1 MVFMELS
8 YSSAEMS
15 PRAKRSRKIASAWS
29 PGDPGRPGPR
39 HPGPRHPGPRPL
51 ERMRTAK
58 KARKARIATQK
69 RSRKIM
75 NGHQKPTP
83 HPPIGPSKMPG
94 AYVIKSTIF
103 VVSFQTPFPCC
114 TGRLGEQLQSSVK
127 QRSRLDQDPRREI
140 GKVKEKV
147 APSPTPGLPTHI
159 LPPIASTSAFEMA
172 SPTPDP
178 PSLRERDFAA
188 R

>member
-39 HPGPRHPGPRPL
+39 HPGPRPL

-75 NGHQKPTP
+75 NGHQKTP
-83 HPPIGPSKMPG
+83 HSPIGPSKMPG
-94 AYVIKSTIF
+94 AYVIKSTII

-147 APSPTPGLPTHI
+147 ALAGTG
-159 LPPIASTSAFEMA
+159 
-172 SPTPDP
+172 TPDP
-178 PSLRERDFAA
+178 YPPAHRLHQRLRDGEPHP
-188 R
+188 

>member
-1 MVFMELS
+1 
-8 YSSAEMS
+8 MS

-39 HPGPRHPGPRPL
+39 HPGPRPL

-58 KARKARIATQK
+58 KARKAKIATQK

-75 NGHQKPTP
+75 NGHQKTP
-83 HPPIGPSKMPG
+83 HSPGPSKMPG

-114 TGRLGEQLQSSVK
+114 AGRLGEQLQSGVK

-147 APSPTPGLPTHI
+147 APSPGPGLPTHI